1 MRWFTLVSGIIV
13 ILYLVAWKWDQ
24 YASGIQFNR
33 SWWPALFAPID
44 LIALLGMAMGTI
56 WLIVSFIKRKS
67 APSELSL
74 LIFPLLYVT
83 THMIPTPGYVDGMA
97 HRVQR
102 DFNQQELIEF
112 AKEARRLKIDWTR
125 PTDDSKEKLLSL
137 ETKFPSIMR
146 AAELQPR
153 VTLAETYVDFFYGS
167 ALVGHW
173 GIRIVDGPEEHY
185 PFLKNED
192 ATYKEALPRVWVYQL
207 PY

>member
-146 AAELQPR
+146 ASELQPR
-153 VTLAETYVDFFYGS
+153 VTLAETYVDFFTG
-167 ALVGHW
+167 VRW
-173 GIRIVDGPEEHY
+173 
-185 PFLKNED
+185 
-192 ATYKEALPRVWVYQL
+192 WVTRG
-207 PY
+207 